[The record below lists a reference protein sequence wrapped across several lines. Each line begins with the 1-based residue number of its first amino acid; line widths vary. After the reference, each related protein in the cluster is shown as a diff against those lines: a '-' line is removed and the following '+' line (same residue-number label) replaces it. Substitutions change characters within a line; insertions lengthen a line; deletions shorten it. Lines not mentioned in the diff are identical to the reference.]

1 MRWLRHHQEKNRVK
15 WQLTQLSA
23 IAALSPSKEEKH
35 MMIQIIFAGT
45 IMYELYITLLWTL
58 SSPPTLVCWARLAPH
73 IPPFQFHTNNFSFL
87 FPTSTST
94 NLPPPKFPPKSP
106 SSFHISQFPPKK
118 HMVPLS
124 PWGALSGGWSN
135 FLICQFGNDH
145 CSPSTAIRLYNQQR
159 SILMILFDSY
169 PPYNQPHRKECLKNA
184 GHHLHHFNVMWCD
197 VE

>member
-1 MRWLRHHQEKNRVK
+1 MRWLRHHQDKNRVK

-106 SSFHISQFPPKK
+106 PSFHISQFPPKK

-145 CSPSTAIRLYNQQR
+145 WLLAFLTLCLSL
-159 SILMILFDSY
+159 LLFLTL
-169 PPYNQPHRKECLKNA
+169 PLKA
-184 GHHLHHFNVMWCD
+184 RT
-197 VE
+197 